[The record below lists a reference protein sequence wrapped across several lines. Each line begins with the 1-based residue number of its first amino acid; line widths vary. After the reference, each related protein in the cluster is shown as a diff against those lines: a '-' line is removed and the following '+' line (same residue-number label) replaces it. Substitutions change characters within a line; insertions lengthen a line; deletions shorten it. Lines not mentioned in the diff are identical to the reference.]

1 MNWKNTLV
9 AGAGTGAMLATLVA
23 LIMLKIGI
31 EPPSFGAA
39 IAIFIGMIITSAY
52 TVKKTSQSI
61 GCCDPSLMQLIPISF
76 LTFFIPILGAAFGAP
91 NSDLDTLTILILL
104 GTIGGVFWSIPF
116 AIWNFLKNRNQSE
129 DKPTPII
136 LSAEE

>member
-31 EPPSFGAA
+31 EPPSFWAA
-39 IAIFIGMIITSAY
+39 IAIFIGMIITSAF

-91 NSDLDTLTILILL
+91 NSDLDTLAILILL

-116 AIWNFLKNRNQSE
+116 AIWNFSKNRNQSE